1 MSQEPINMNQIRR
14 IIQLLNA
21 GYSIRRIAVECKHSR
36 NTIRAYKSQIDATGM
51 GLDSLLS
58 LNDADLNALILDP
71 INQLKQTDLRFDEL
85 ELMLPNFAKEM
96 CRVGMTKELLWQ
108 EYLKDYPNG
117 YAYTQFCHYL
127 NAYIGNIDTVM
138 HFDYRMGEKMM
149 VDFAGKKMSYI
160 NEEGKPVECQIFI
173 SVLPYSGYSYVEA
186 VHTQSMEDF
195 VSCIENA
202 FRFYGGVPQ
211 SIKSDNLKSYVKRR
225 NRYEPQFI
233 DMAEQLSVHY
243 NTTLMAARVKKPR
256 EKGSVEVMVNLTY
269 QRVFAPLRN
278 VVFRSLKEMNRGIR
292 ERLEHHH
299 QRPFRGER
307 DTRAMLMEEE
317 RKHLKA
323 LPFSRIEI
331 KRKIRA
337 KVQKN
342 YHILLGEDRHYYS
355 VPYAITGS
363 VVDVIYNYSSVEIY
377 LNLQRVAIHP
387 MNIKYNGYSTNK
399 YGNERLTTACRM
411 AESVDRNQFTLIENI
426 LKNNS
431 DKLFIQAPTTSPIP
445 TEHNNIRGSINYQ

>member
-1 MSQEPINMNQIRR
+1 
-14 IIQLLNA
+14 
-21 GYSIRRIAVECKHSR
+21 
-36 NTIRAYKSQIDATGM
+36 
-51 GLDSLLS
+51 
-58 LNDADLNALILDP
+58 
-71 INQLKQTDLRFDEL
+71 
-85 ELMLPNFAKEM
+85 
-96 CRVGMTKELLWQ
+96 
-108 EYLKDYPNG
+108 
-117 YAYTQFCHYL
+117 
-127 NAYIGNIDTVM
+127 
-138 HFDYRMGEKMM
+138 
-149 VDFAGKKMSYI
+149 MSYI

-211 SIKSDNLKSYVKRR
+211 SIKSDNLKSYVKRT
-225 NRYEPQFI
+225 NRYGPQFI

-243 NTTLMAARVKKPR
+243 NTTLMAASVKKPS
-256 EKGSVEVMVNLTY
+256 EKCSVEVMVNLTY
-269 QRVFAPLRN
+269 QLVFAPIRN